1 MLNIK
6 SYLDRSLIHGI
17 GLFTNQEIMA
27 GSIVWEF
34 NPAVDLVYSLDQWDT
49 LKASIAAQSFVN
61 LIRLS
66 YKEEGL
72 IYLCTDNAKF
82 MNHSKIHDNVFH
94 GPSKRKMHAIRN
106 TDIGE
111 ELLCN
116 YLSYSDPDDFHVRNI
131 INEHEGGIGLVSI
144 DELETNLKYQ
154 IREVKFQNYKKT
166 Q

>member
-1 MLNIK
+1 MLNVK
-6 SYLDRSLIHGI
+6 TYLDRSPIHGI
-17 GLFTNQEIMA
+17 GLFANQEIMA

-49 LKASIAAQSFVN
+49 VKASIATQSFVN

-72 IYLCTDNAKF
+72 IYLCTDNAQF

-94 GPSKRKMHAIRN
+94 GPSKSKMHAVRN
-106 TDIGE
+106 IDIGE

-116 YLSYSDPDDFHVRNI
+116 YLSYSDPDDFHARNI
-131 INEHEGGIGLVSI
+131 INEHEGGDWVVSM
-144 DELETNLKYQ
+144 DKLETNLKYQ
-154 IREVKFQNYKKT
+154 IREEKFQNYKKT

>member
-1 MLNIK
+1 
-6 SYLDRSLIHGI
+6 
-17 GLFTNQEIMA
+17 
-27 GSIVWEF
+27 
-34 NPAVDLVYSLDQWDT
+34 
-49 LKASIAAQSFVN
+49 
-61 LIRLS
+61 
-66 YKEEGL
+66 
-72 IYLCTDNAKF
+72 

-131 INEHEGGIGLVSI
+131 INEHEGGVGLVSI
-144 DELETNLKYQ
+144 DELETNFKYQ
-154 IREVKFQNYKKT
+154 VREEKLQNYKKT